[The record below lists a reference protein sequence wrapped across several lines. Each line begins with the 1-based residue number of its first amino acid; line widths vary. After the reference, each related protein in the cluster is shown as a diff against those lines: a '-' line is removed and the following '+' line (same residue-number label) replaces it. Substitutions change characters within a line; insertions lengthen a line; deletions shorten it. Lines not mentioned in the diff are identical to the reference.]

1 MSDRQPC
8 REHPMDSSV
17 ALAPALNFALSAE
30 QRMLQDLARD
40 FARTEIAPLAEHY
53 DRTAEFPK
61 PIIDKARR
69 AGLLNVNIPPEYGGP
84 GASLVE
90 ECLVNE
96 ELAWGCSGINTSLN
110 INNLS
115 AVPIMV

>member
-1 MSDRQPC
+1 
-8 REHPMDSSV
+8 MDASV
-17 ALAPALNFALSAE
+17 TLATGISFALSPE

-40 FARTEIAPLAEHY
+40 FARSEIAPVAEHY
-53 DRTAEFPK
+53 DRTAEFPM

-69 AGLLNVNIPPEYGGP
+69 AGLLNVNIPPEYGRQ

-110 INNLS
+110 INNLA
-115 AVPIMV
+115 AVPILVAGSDAQK